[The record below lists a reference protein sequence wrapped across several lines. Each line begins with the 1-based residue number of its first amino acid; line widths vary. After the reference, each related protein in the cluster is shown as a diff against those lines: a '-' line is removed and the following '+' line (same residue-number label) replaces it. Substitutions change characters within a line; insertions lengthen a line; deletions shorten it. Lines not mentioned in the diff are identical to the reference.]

1 MFTQYLQV
9 SKIAPIQ
16 ESSRARAKPGATG
29 TAAPTKRRVR
39 ATNGS
44 IASIKT
50 TREGE
55 DISAPHLL
63 LYICDLTNMHALGG
77 EEFRAALQSASTC
90 IKELEALSRS
100 SIPQPATSP
109 SSKANVPHS
118 SSVEVNAQR
127 VEVLGKLIE
136 ILRRQLRVKY
146 ELNFN
151 EILHA

>member
-1 MFTQYLQV
+1 
-9 SKIAPIQ
+9 
-16 ESSRARAKPGATG
+16 
-29 TAAPTKRRVR
+29 
-39 ATNGS
+39 
-44 IASIKT
+44 
-50 TREGE
+50 
-55 DISAPHLL
+55 
-63 LYICDLTNMHALGG
+63 MHALGG

-146 ELNFN
+146 ELNFS